1 MTTVP
6 GATAPVS
13 TAAIDASALA
23 RDLEAAN
30 IPTLIP
36 VLFQLTGDQRWLRA
50 PYAPLPGRGMDDN
63 TSGGLPAA
71 IQAEIRAATLQAVLE
86 WASGR
91 PLAVPAP
98 RGAALTE
105 LMSVCLG
112 EPIPPEFEPMMAHT
126 LGFAPPRPDHPVP
139 GAEQFDVVVIG
150 AGVSGMAAAIHL
162 RAIGVNVTVL
172 EKNGE
177 VGGTWLENG
186 YPGAGVDTPSYLYSL
201 SFAEHEWSTHF
212 GKRDEVQAY
221 LREIADDYDLR
232 GLIRFGTE
240 VATAEWDDQA
250 LLWTLVTV
258 AGDRYVAN
266 AVVSAVGQLNRP
278 KVPDLPGLGDFRGR
292 VFHSAQWPAD
302 LDVTGA
308 RVAVVGTGASA
319 MQIVPA
325 IAAKVRQLT
334 VFQRSPQWIA
344 PNSDYFAPVGEQVH
358 ALMAMVPSYR
368 QWYRVRLAW
377 AFNDKVHPSLQVDAD
392 WPEATRSVNAAN
404 DGHRRFFTR
413 YLTEQLAGR
422 PDLVA
427 GALPDYPPFGKRMLL
442 DNGWFAALKQPNV
455 ELVTSPVAALEP
467 TGVRAASGSLTE
479 VDIIV
484 LCTGFE
490 ARRFLYPMDV
500 RGRSGRTL
508 EQQWGPEDATAYL
521 GMTVPDFP
529 NLFLLLGPNTALGH
543 GGSVITISE
552 FQVDYIVSLIRQM
565 LEGGIGSLECPP
577 ELAADY
583 TGRVDEAHARMIW
596 THPGMTN
603 WYRNAAGRVV
613 SVLPWRIVDY
623 REMTMNPSVDDFLAR
638 PASSE

>member
-6 GATAPVS
+6 GAAPVS
-13 TAAIDASALA
+13 AAIDPSALA
-23 RDLEAAN
+23 SNLQAAN

-36 VLFQLTGDQRWLRA
+36 VLFQLTGDRRWLRA

-63 TSGGLPAA
+63 TTGGLPDDV
-71 IQAEIRAATLQAVLE
+71 QSEVRRATLEAVLD

-91 PLAVPAP
+91 PVAVPAP
-98 RGAALTE
+98 RGDELVE

-112 EPIPPEFEPMMAHT
+112 EPISPEFEPMMAAT

-139 GAEQFDVVVIG
+139 GAERFDVVVIG

-162 RAIGVNVTVL
+162 RAVGVTVTVL
-172 EKNGE
+172 EKNDE
-177 VGGTWLENG
+177 VGGTWLENT

-221 LREIADDYDLR
+221 LRGVADDHDLR

-240 VATAEWDDQA
+240 VATADWDDDVQR
-250 LLWTLVTV
+250 WTLVTV

-278 KVPDLPGLGDFRGR
+278 KIPDLPGLDEFQGR

-325 IAAKVRQLT
+325 IADKVKQLK

-344 PNSDYFAPVGEQVH
+344 PNADYFAPVGEQVH
-358 ALMAMVPSYR
+358 AVMATVPFYR

-377 AFNDKVHPSLQVDAD
+377 TFNDKVHPSLQVDPV
-392 WPEATRSVNAAN
+392 WPESSRSVNAAN

-427 GALPDYPPFGKRMLL
+427 AALPDYPPFGKRMLL
-442 DNGWFAALKQPNV
+442 DNGWYAALKKPNV
-455 ELVTSPVAALEP
+455 ELLTSPVAALES
-467 TGVRAASGSLTE
+467 TGVRAASGSLAE
-479 VDIIV
+479 VDIVV

-490 ARRFLYPMDV
+490 ARRFLYPMEI

-508 EQQWGPEDATAYL
+508 QQQWGPEDATAYL
-521 GMTVPDFP
+521 GITVPDFP

-565 LEGGIGSLECPP
+565 LERGIGSIECPA
-577 ELAADY
+577 ELADDY
-583 TGRVDEAHARMIW
+583 TRRVDEAHARMIW
-596 THPGMTN
+596 THPGMSN

-623 REMTMNPSVDDFLAR
+623 RAMTMAPSVDEFLVR
-638 PASSE
+638 SELRQ